1 MSLTL
6 IGFGPWSIQEIADL
20 PPRLTDLHLSGYSTG
35 VMRYNATGLI
45 SIYMQCGL
53 VYQYTR
59 SFPRTS
65 YID

>member
-6 IGFGPWSIQEIADL
+6 IGFGPWSIHKIADL
-20 PPRLTDLHLSGYSTG
+20 PPRLTHLHLFGCSTG

-45 SIYMQCGL
+45 GIYIQCGL

-59 SFPRTS
+59 SFPRSS